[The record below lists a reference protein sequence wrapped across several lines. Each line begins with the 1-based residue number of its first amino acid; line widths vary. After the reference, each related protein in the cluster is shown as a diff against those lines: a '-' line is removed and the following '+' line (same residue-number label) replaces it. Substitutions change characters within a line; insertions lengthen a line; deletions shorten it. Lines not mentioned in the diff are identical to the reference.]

1 MSQTRMDVVIRGGIM
16 TGLDLN
22 ERYEVRLGPCPWVG
36 PHDLMW
42 RISEPVTLERALA
55 LAQQLLREMQGGY
68 AFEMPPE
75 FHIVGRLEPA
85 TNYTSGGLK

>member
-1 MSQTRMDVVIRGGIM
+1 MDVVIRGGIM

-22 ERYEVRLGPCPWVG
+22 ERYEVRLGPCPWG
-36 PHDLMW
+36 SELNEYMW
-42 RISEPVTLERALA
+42 RVSAPVALSRAVE

-85 TNYTSGGLK
+85 TNYTSGG